1 MVGVCHEKIW
11 SELSFKDK
19 DVVGGMVEELEKSD
33 STMVKNSDLRERLG
47 LSSGEMSVYRDRL
60 VKKGLIDTSNY
71 GYMSFRLPRFK
82 EIARYWI

>member
-1 MVGVCHEKIW
+1 MFIAIDDKTGHIVDAEKI
-11 SELSFKDK
+11 
-19 DVVGGMVEELEKSD
+19 EKSD
-33 STMVKNSDLRERLG
+33 STMVKNLDLRKRLG